1 MKKAVVQE
9 LVSSFPEE
17 ISLDEII
24 ERLIVVEKIEKGRK
38 DIEQGK
44 VNTEKEARKKLGKW
58 LS

>member
-38 DIEQGK
+38 EIQEGK
-44 VNTEKEARKKLGKW
+44 VNTEEEARKKLGEW